1 MMSRV
6 PDARY
11 LAAAPV
17 AAVAVFAGIVS
28 YSHIYRLAV
37 ATGQA
42 GTAAR
47 LMPLSVD
54 CLIIAGSVILF
65 QAGARQQWLGWLGVG
80 PGVAAT
86 VFATGE
92 SGIGH
97 GWLAATV
104 AGWPALAFSLASFM
118 LERWLSSQ
126 VRGAAVP
133 APASAEPRAVT
144 GGAGVPADAAT
155 AARAAL
161 EESITAGEPLSQ
173 RELSRRY
180 GIPRSRAAIIARE
193 VAAAAA

>member
-1 MMSRV
+1 MNVRV

-47 LMPLSVD
+47 LMPFSVD
-54 CLIIAGSVILF
+54 ALIVAGSVILF
-65 QAGARQQWLGWLGVG
+65 QAGTRQQWLGWLGVG

-86 VFATGE
+86 VFANVE

-118 LERWLSSQ
+118 LERWFSSQ
-126 VRGAAVP
+126 AKPVLASTASCGHVP
-133 APASAEPRAVT
+133 AESAEDAVVTAFLHSRDCQGEAISQRRLSEAFGVSRPRVAELVR
-144 GGAGVPADAAT
+144 PY
-155 AARAAL
+155 
-161 EESITAGEPLSQ
+161 LSQ
-173 RELSRRY
+173 AE
-180 GIPRSRAAIIARE
+180 PQAA
-193 VAAAAA
+193 